1 MSICFLVRHAESL
14 YNVEKRINGDPAI
27 PVALS
32 DRGRQEAAQL
42 NLQLAHVR
50 IEVCVH
56 TRFLRTM
63 ETANLGLGER
73 AKHVPFVCEPSLD
86 DINAGE
92 LEGRPMT
99 DSAAWTDAHGP
110 GDPFPGGESLHDA
123 AVRFAQG
130 FRNLA
135 SRPENVVLAVCHEL
149 PIRFAINA
157 AAGRT
162 DLQQPHHDVANA
174 IPYVFEHSKLERAAR
189 QIEASSGRDV
199 G

>member
-1 MSICFLVRHAESL
+1 MSICFLVRHGESL
-14 YNVEKRINGDPAI
+14 YNQEKRINGDPMV

-32 DRGRQEAAQL
+32 DRGRREAAQL
-42 NLQLAHVR
+42 NLQLAHIR

-56 TRFLRTM
+56 TRFLRTI
-63 ETANLGLGER
+63 ETARLGLGER
-73 AKHVPFVCEPSLD
+73 AGSVPFVCEPSLD
-86 DINAGE
+86 DIDAGE

-99 DSAAWTDAHGP
+99 DFSAWTHAHGP
-110 GDPFPGGESLHDA
+110 GDPFPGGESLRDA

-135 SRPENVVLAVCHEL
+135 SRPEKVALAVCHEL

-157 AAGRT
+157 AAGCA
-162 DLQQPHHDVANA
+162 DLQRPHHAIANA
-174 IPYVFEHSKLERAAR
+174 IPYVFERSKLERAAR
-189 QIEASSGRDV
+189 HIEVSLGRDA